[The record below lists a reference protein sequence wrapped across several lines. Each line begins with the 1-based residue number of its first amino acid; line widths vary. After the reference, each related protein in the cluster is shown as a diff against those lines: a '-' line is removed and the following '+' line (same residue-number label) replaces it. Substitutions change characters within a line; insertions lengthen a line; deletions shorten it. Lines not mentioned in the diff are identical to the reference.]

1 MLTGYTPPKSLQGM
15 NRLPASPL
23 ITRALTI
30 AEQRL
35 GMDELA
41 ARLGATSDTIRIWRN
56 GHASM
61 PERKFLK
68 LIDIITDL
76 DVDWQAP
83 PEA

>member
-1 MLTGYTPPKSLQGM
+1 
-15 NRLPASPL
+15 
-23 ITRALTI
+23 
-30 AEQRL
+30 
-35 GMDELA
+35 MDELA
-41 ARLGATSDTIRIWRN
+41 TRLGATPDTIRIWRN

>member
-1 MLTGYTPPKSLQGM
+1 
-15 NRLPASPL
+15 
-23 ITRALTI
+23 
-30 AEQRL
+30 
-35 GMDELA
+35 MDELA

>member
-1 MLTGYTPPKSLQGM
+1 M